1 MCHSHDDGISLTG
14 SVEDIERKTFKNEL
28 ACAVFRKRGG
38 VWSFPNPR
46 YGFVNSLHECD
57 SAKWTAFVIPM
68 YERREVRRE
77 RQGEA

>member
-38 VWSFPNPR
+38 VWSFPILDMALLTVCTNAIALSGLR
-46 YGFVNSLHECD
+46 S
-57 SAKWTAFVIPM
+57 
-68 YERREVRRE
+68 
-77 RQGEA
+77 